1 MYFTFKRKV
10 NDQWNIIYLFATM
23 IRFSKTYA
31 HFVLLWSIA
40 KTKQFRSYALYWA
53 QNHICLVKFYLFL
66 ENNKVLLSTDFV
78 LWLNCVT
85 LIVKQIVTSPQV
97 TCSRCA
103 FEDKEDEKKVIRF
116 ASLNLSY
123 HINKHYSNPTLHL
136 YMISQKSQKKQN
148 WHTCRKNS
156 LLTDMHKVENINH
169 LLLKL
174 SNAKKHNTI
183 CFKDTING
191 FTILLNIVFY
201 KTKCSLIGIGQPHT
215 FSELFLRCVVN
226 EFDWIRHS

>member
-1 MYFTFKRKV
+1 MCYF
-10 NDQWNIIYLFATM
+10 D
-23 IRFSKTYA
+23 SKTN
-31 HFVLLWSIA
+31 
-40 KTKQFRSYALYWA
+40 SYFASS
-53 QNHICLVKFYLFL
+53 NLF
-66 ENNKVLLSTDFV
+66 
-78 LWLNCVT
+78 T
-85 LIVKQIVTSPQV
+85 LCIWGQP
-97 TCSRCA
+97 RW
-103 FEDKEDEKKVIRF
+103 KKVIRF

-123 HINKHYSNPTLHL
+123 HINNHYSNPTLHL
-136 YMISQKSQKKQN
+136 YMIPQKSQKKQN

>member
-1 MYFTFKRKV
+1 MYFTFNRKV
-10 NDQWNIIYLFATM
+10 NNHWNIILLYATM
-23 IRFSKTYA
+23 ISFSKTYA
-31 HFVLLWSIA
+31 HFVLLWYIA
-40 KTKQFRSYALYWA
+40 KTKQFRSYSLYWA
-53 QNHICLVKFYLFL
+53 QNHISLVKFYLFL
-66 ENNKVLLSTDFV
+66 ENNKVLLLTVFV
-78 LWLNCVT
+78 LCLNCIT
-85 LIVKQIVTSPQV
+85 LIVKQIVTSPQI

-103 FEDKEDEKKVIRF
+103 SEDNQDEKKVIRF

-123 HINKHYSNPTLHL
+123 HINNHYSNPTLHL

-156 LLTDMHKVENINH
+156 LLTDMDKVENINH

-183 CFKDTING
+183 YFKDTFNG

-201 KTKCSLIGIGQPHT
+201 KTKCSLIGLGQPHT